1 MAIKIVVDSASD
13 ISYEEAEKM
22 GLVFLP
28 LTVTFGDEEYKDTI
42 DISHDEFYDRLENG
56 PILPKTSQVTP
67 FQYEQAFEKIVE
79 NGDIAIAITI
89 ASSFSGTYSSAS
101 IAADRFDDGKV
112 YVVDSFSGSVGERI
126 LIEYALELLKTET
139 NPEKIVSE
147 LNRVK
152 EKIVVL
158 FLLDTLEYLQ
168 KGGRISKMTSI
179 AGALLSVKP
188 ILTVE
193 NKNLVLAGK
202 ARGFKKGNNLL
213 REIAIDKGEFDGDK
227 PFAVCYSGKSRELLD
242 KYLEKYEEIFETKL
256 DFIPVYQ
263 IGSSIG
269 THVGPNAVGLAFF
282 VK

>member
-28 LTVTFGDEEYKDTI
+28 LTVAFGDEEYKDTI

-101 IAADRFDDGKV
+101 IAANRFDDDKV

-193 NKNLVLAGK
+193 NKEIVIAGK

-256 DFIPVYQ
+256 DFIPVCQ

-269 THVGPNAVGLAFF
+269 THAGPNAVGLAFF

>member
-256 DFIPVYQ
+256 DFIPVCQ

-269 THVGPNAVGLAFF
+269 THAGPNAVGLAFF

>member
-28 LTVTFGDEEYKDTI
+28 LTVAFGDEEYKDTI

-101 IAADRFDDGKV
+101 IAANRFDDDKV

-269 THVGPNAVGLAFF
+269 THAGPNAVGLAFF

>member
-213 REIAIDKGEFDGDK
+213 REIAIDKGEFDGAK

-256 DFIPVYQ
+256 DFIPVCQ

-269 THVGPNAVGLAFF
+269 THAGPNAVGLAFF

>member
-67 FQYEQAFEKIVE
+67 FQYEQAFEKIVK

-101 IAADRFDDGKV
+101 IAANRFDDDKV

-193 NKNLVLAGK
+193 NKEIVIAGK

-256 DFIPVYQ
+256 DFIPVCQ

-269 THVGPNAVGLAFF
+269 THAGPNAVGLAFF

>member
-126 LIEYALELLKTET
+126 LVEYALELLKNET

-269 THVGPNAVGLAFF
+269 THAGPNAVGLAFF

>member
-152 EKIVVL
+152 EKIAVL

-269 THVGPNAVGLAFF
+269 THAGPNAVGLAFF

>member
-269 THVGPNAVGLAFF
+269 THAGPNAVGLAFF

>member
-139 NPEKIVSE
+139 NPEKMVSE

-256 DFIPVYQ
+256 DFIPVCQ

-269 THVGPNAVGLAFF
+269 THAGPNAVGLAFF

>member
-256 DFIPVYQ
+256 DFIPVCQ

>member
-28 LTVTFGDEEYKDTI
+28 LTVAFGDEEYKDTI

-67 FQYEQAFEKIVE
+67 FQYEQAFEKIVK

-101 IAADRFDDGKV
+101 IAANRFDDDKV

-193 NKNLVLAGK
+193 NKEIVIAGK

-256 DFIPVYQ
+256 DFIPVCQ

-269 THVGPNAVGLAFF
+269 THAGPNAVGLAFF